1 MRRGDAKAKAKGEK
15 PAKEALL
22 NPEEHSGEKDVF
34 ADEHVRISMAMKKME
49 DKQVNILLRYY
60 AMEDPLDDL
69 AFSVREEWWNDV

>member
-1 MRRGDAKAKAKGEK
+1 
-15 PAKEALL
+15 
-22 NPEEHSGEKDVF
+22 
-34 ADEHVRISMAMKKME
+34 MKKME